1 MTQNRSYGT
10 LCFLFLFT
18 LFWKYFL
25 LSKRN
30 FPIFGIFIF
39 FIRDFFFNAVI
50 LQSLSHV
57 WFFVAPWTTAC
68 QIPLSST
75 ISQSVVKFMSIES
88 VVLSNYLILCC
99 PLFLLPWIF
108 PSLRVFFQWVSS
120 SPQVGKVLEL
130 QLQQQ
135 TIYWIFRVDFL

>member
-57 WFFVAPWTTAC
+57 WFFVAPWSNSC
-68 QIPLSST
+68 PLSQWCYLT
-75 ISQSVVKFMSIES
+75 ISSSAVPFSFCLESFPALGSFSNESALLLRWAKYWSFSYNNRPSIEYS
-88 VVLSNYLILCC
+88 GLISFRIDCV
-99 PLFLLPWIF
+99 FWILLII
-108 PSLRVFFQWVSS
+108 SQ
-120 SPQVGKVLEL
+120 
-130 QLQQQ
+130 
-135 TIYWIFRVDFL
+135 IY